1 MTPNIEELITVNY
14 ELEGLLYLALHRGD
28 DTPQKVWD
36 MISEKIDSLK
46 SGISTSVNIPA
57 TPEEEIDDTP
67 VMTEILVDEEKPV
80 IIEEACSFTEAAV
93 NETASEEEETTPCDE
108 IELQE
113 TEETMP
119 EADESTPEEP
129 VEDEAVTNEEDTPVS
144 EELPDVVNEAVTV
157 ATTRAVVEVA
167 DEVTETAEEKAGSTA
182 TVTPSTPELRLDE
195 KLARQNSRDLK
206 KAFSI
211 NDRFRFKRELFG
223 NSDDKMNTA
232 LHDVE
237 AMATIEEAHNYF
249 YNTLGLDKTSGDVAD
264 FMAIIEHHLSAK

>member
-46 SGISTSVNIPA
+46 SGITTSVNIPA
-57 TPEEEIDDTP
+57 PSEEETDDTP

-80 IIEEACSFTEAAV
+80 IIEEACSFTEATV
-93 NETASEEEETTPCDE
+93 NETATEEEETTPCDE

-113 TEETMP
+113 TEETIP
-119 EADESTPEEP
+119 EADESVPEEP

-144 EELPDVVNEAVTV
+144 EELPAVVNEAVTV
-157 ATTRAVVEVA
+157 APTRAVVEVA
-167 DEVTETAEEKAGSTA
+167 DEVTETAEEKAA
-182 TVTPSTPELRLDE
+182 TPELRLDE

-206 KAFSI
+206 KAFSL

-237 AMATIEEAHNYF
+237 AMATIKEAHNYF
-249 YNTLGLDKTSGDVAD
+249 YNTLGLDKTSGDVSD